1 MVLLN
6 PVEGDHVY
14 VLAPE
19 AVIVVLCPLQI
30 VFVPLTVTVG
40 VVFTVTEAVVAAVLV
55 QPAADVCVSV

>member
-1 MVLLN
+1 MGLAAVVLLKA
-6 PVEGDHVY
+6 VEGDHVY

-40 VVFTVTEAVVAAVLV
+40 LAITVML
-55 QPAADVCVSV
+55 